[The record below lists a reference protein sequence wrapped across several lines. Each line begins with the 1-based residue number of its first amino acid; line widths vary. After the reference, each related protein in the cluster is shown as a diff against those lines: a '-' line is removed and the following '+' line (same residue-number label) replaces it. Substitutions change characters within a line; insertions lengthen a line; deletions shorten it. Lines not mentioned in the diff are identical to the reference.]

1 MAPLNRRAWVVQERL
16 LAPRVLHFGSK
27 QILWECHHL
36 DACEMYPRGLP
47 PSLSSI
53 YTGFKGMDPNTEGRR
68 LNNLMADNTDNT
80 YNEYFIWLKVVNQ
93 FMRSSL
99 TNLEDKLIAIS
110 GIAKQLQP
118 LLQDDY
124 VVGLWRRRLESDLLW
139 TVYHVDAP
147 GTPSKRSLPYRA
159 PSWTW
164 ASIDAEIKLIEWGST
179 EFLISIVDTHI
190 DYVTDDIYGQ
200 VANGHI
206 ILKGQLVPT
215 IVYRWRFD
223 GSMSMA
229 PNKKTDVAIRFFVP
243 ADILPADDDIIKSMV
258 DQQDKLA
265 GYFYAL
271 PVLPWGVK
279 GTLYLK
285 GLVLRKSGL
294 SDDSYIRYGSFKC
307 AGTRGIQSLGL
318 LSAEDRQRDS
328 STIKFI

>member
-1 MAPLNRRAWVVQERL
+1 M
-16 LAPRVLHFGSK
+16 H
-27 QILWECHHL
+27 
-36 DACEMYPRGLP
+36 
-47 PSLSSI
+47 
-53 YTGFKGMDPNTEGRR
+53 
-68 LNNLMADNTDNT
+68 
-80 YNEYFIWLKVVNQ
+80 
-93 FMRSSL
+93 
-99 TNLEDKLIAIS
+99 
-110 GIAKQLQP
+110 
-118 LLQDDY
+118 
-124 VVGLWRRRLESDLLW
+124 
-139 TVYHVDAP
+139 HVDAP
-147 GTPSKRSLPYRA
+147 GSPSKRPLPYRA

-164 ASIDAEIKLIEWGST
+164 ASIDAEIELTEWGST

-206 ILKGQLVPT
+206 ILEGQLVPT

-229 PNKKTDVAIRFFVP
+229 PNKKTDVAIKLFVTT
-243 ADILPADDDIIKSMV
+243 DILPADDEIIKSMV

-265 GYFYAL
+265 GDFYAL

-285 GLVLRKSGL
+285 RLVLRKSGL

-307 AGTRGIQSLGL
+307 AGTRAIQSLGL